1 MIVGMQCNALSNLA
15 SAESASSARFAQSLR
30 HERGGRP
37 GAKTLE
43 LDEGLPTCRL
53 VITFR

>member
-53 VITFR
+53 IITFR